1 MHPKKRNARSILI
14 VYIIGLK
21 KKGIVYSLYKYIE
34 VISDFDL
41 TITLR
46 AHKVLK
52 KNYELI
58 VW

>member
-1 MHPKKRNARSILI
+1 MHPEKRNARSILI
-14 VYIIGLK
+14 FYIIGLK
-21 KKGIVYSLYKYIE
+21 KRIVYFLYKYME

-46 AHKVLK
+46 EHKVLK
-52 KNYELI
+52 KIYELI